1 MNPVIETD
9 NPFGPVEELSQ
20 TNTPIEEVRK
30 NINVQ
35 LVNLESNNKKKN
47 DDSSSE
53 QSRIETE
60 RQQKIDIQAK
70 KEE

>member
-1 MNPVIETD
+1 M
-9 NPFGPVEELSQ
+9 EELSQ